1 MCFVSSDAEVPPFKS
16 SLSRYVRLQSC
27 NRQEVVIEMSRIE
40 SRMMPRICLFIVLE
54 NRYSINMGGERIK
67 RSVVA

>member
-1 MCFVSSDAEVPPFKS
+1 MCFVSSDAEVPPFKG

-27 NRQEVVIEMSRIE
+27 NRQEVVIETSRIE